1 MRPIT
6 FSYYESAKSKEW
18 KWDSEIFFVTSL
30 IIDALPS
37 IDGFTPGSG
46 TEEGSSAMWFTNSSS
61 GVWPCGHLTVAAK
74 PGNREELPHFKLS
87 QCKSTVSDPRH
98 LVFHS
103 CRTTRDG
110 TETDV
115 FCSCWQA
122 GTLLFGWHLVLDWY
136 LLWWVLLSKREL
148 VIILIFFFE
157 KNMLPLLQEMIC
169 CSIKLPVFLIFC
181 PHEHMYTCIQTH
193 THAPSIL
200 SGNLRLV
207 DMITSGPRCLSDR
220 LQTWANSN
228 WITKNKIE
236 NIKGK
241 SAAEKKLQ
249 TIR

>member
-148 VIILIFFFE
+148 VIILIFFFW
-157 KNMLPLLQEMIC
+157 KKHVATSTRNDMLFHKIACISYLLPTRTYVHMHTDTHSRTIHPLRKSKAGGHDNIRTTLPLW
-169 CSIKLPVFLIFC
+169 
-181 PHEHMYTCIQTH
+181 QT
-193 THAPSIL
+193 ADL
-200 SGNLRLV
+200 S
-207 DMITSGPRCLSDR
+207 
-220 LQTWANSN
+220 
-228 WITKNKIE
+228 
-236 NIKGK
+236 
-241 SAAEKKLQ
+241 
-249 TIR
+249 